1 LETTCQT
8 DSGAVTL
15 IDWMPLRSWEAELAR
30 LVVGLRGQVAMRLEL
45 IIRFDYGAVIP
56 WIRRL
61 DVYGE
66 VMDALHLARRAGL
79 ERDDNACRV

>member
-1 LETTCQT
+1 
-8 DSGAVTL
+8 
-15 IDWMPLRSWEAELAR
+15 MPLRSWEAELAR

-79 ERDDNACRV
+79 ERDDNARRV